1 MRIFTAVLVK
11 IIKEIIEHLKNIKRE
26 YKVENSAIKALEQLS
41 KVFENNTM
49 SNIEKE
55 DEAIEILKQF
65 YIDCKK

>member
-1 MRIFTAVLVK
+1 MRIFIAVLVK

>member
-11 IIKEIIEHLKNIKRE
+11 IIKEIINHLKKIKE
-26 YKVENSAIKALEQLS
+26 DYKVENSAIKALEQLS